1 MEILQLKNT
10 ITETKNSAG
19 QYESRLNTAENTV
32 SELEDRSVENYQAK
46 SERKIKNSEK
56 NTKDI

>member
-32 SELEDRSVENYQAK
+32 SELEDRSVENYQVK
-46 SERKIKNSEK
+46 SERKI
-56 NTKDI
+56 